1 MQDSGYSSL
10 KSFFLEPLS
19 EFDTQLRN
27 CYRLA
32 NIISS
37 ISIPKSNIKIN
48 IRLKRERMMQ
58 KFASK
63 AILAVLL
70 AACTVS
76 MNASLNECSHQK
88 AEPAIDIDAEK
99 AAVKAVLDRYIQ
111 AFQTRNRE
119 GVAEVYAHDEDLVVF
134 GSNPLD
140 RRVGWKMTEA
150 YIDKYFASVDR
161 IEIGLNDQRI
171 KVHRSG
177 EAAWF
182 SEVLYWKEV
191 EKAKTFAIDSLRI
204 TGVLERR
211 DGRWVIVQ
219 LHASGPEPASY

>member
-1 MQDSGYSSL
+1 MMR
-10 KSFFLEPLS
+10 K
-19 EFDTQLRN
+19 
-27 CYRLA
+27 LA
-32 NIISS
+32 T
-37 ISIPKSNIKIN
+37 
-48 IRLKRERMMQ
+48 
-58 KFASK
+58 K

-76 MNASLNECSHQK
+76 MNASLNEDLHQK
-88 AEPAIDIDAEK
+88 AQPAIDIDTEK
-99 AAVKAVLDRYIQ
+99 AAVKAVLERYIK

-140 RRVGWKMTEA
+140 RRVGWKMTQA
-150 YIDKYFASVDR
+150 YIDKYFTSVDR
-161 IEIGLNDQRI
+161 IEIGLKDQRI

-182 SEVLYWKEV
+182 SEVLSWKEV
-191 EKAKTFAIDSLRI
+191 EKGKTFVIEGLRI
-204 TGVLERR
+204 SGVLERR

-219 LHASGPEPASY
+219 LHASGPEPSSY

>member
-1 MQDSGYSSL
+1 MQDSGYSSPQ
-10 KSFFLEPLS
+10 FFLEPLS
-19 EFDTQLRN
+19 EFDTQLGN
-27 CYRLA
+27 CYPLA
-32 NIISS
+32 NIRSN
-37 ISIPKSNIKIN
+37 ISIPKSNIKIKLS
-48 IRLKRERMMQ
+48 LKRERMMQ

-70 AACTVS
+70 TACTVS

-99 AAVKAVLDRYIQ
+99 AAVKAVLDRYIH

-119 GVAEVYAHDEDLVVF
+119 GVAEVYAHDEELVVF

-140 RRVGWKMTEA
+140 RRVGWKMTQA
-150 YIDKYFASVDR
+150 YIEKYFACVER
-161 IEIGLNDQRI
+161 IEIEIKDQRI

-191 EKAKTFAIDSLRI
+191 EKDKTFVIDGLRI

-219 LHASGPEPASY
+219 LHASGPEPAS

>member
-1 MQDSGYSSL
+1 
-10 KSFFLEPLS
+10 
-19 EFDTQLRN
+19 
-27 CYRLA
+27 
-32 NIISS
+32 
-37 ISIPKSNIKIN
+37 
-48 IRLKRERMMQ
+48 MMQ
-58 KFASK
+58 KFTNK

-76 MNASLNECSHQK
+76 MNASLNDCSHQK
-88 AEPAIDIDAEK
+88 AQPAMDIDAEK

-140 RRVGWKMTEA
+140 RRVGWKMTQE
-150 YIDKYFASVDR
+150 YIDKYFSSVDR
-161 IEIGLNDQRI
+161 IEIGLKDQRI

-191 EKAKTFAIDSLRI
+191 EKSKTFAVDGLRI

-219 LHASGPEPASY
+219 LHASGPEALFY